1 MGKNRKDSKK
11 EGRAE
16 TAGKDSDKH
25 THAHTLAHRAEWK
38 HKQRVKGKRLS
49 SPGKRSL
56 RSEDVR
62 ERYDE
67 VGRKGD

>member
-1 MGKNRKDSKK
+1 MGKDREDRKK

-16 TAGKDSDKH
+16 TAGTDSDKR
-25 THAHTLAHRAEWK
+25 THAEWK

-56 RSEDVR
+56 RSEDVG
-62 ERYDE
+62 ERYDQA
-67 VGRKGD
+67 GRKGD